1 MQGYKRSRSN
11 YCKNNFGLLAFFGR
25 WGMRCDEAALS
36 ADVRLVSWAL
46 RSSSSIRHIPL
57 TNASRLRRPVEDGS
71 QSFHMSRSLPRSSFE
86 ALQTSLT
93 IRPPSLSSGPTG
105 SKSVS
110 SSSSLSVSLEGIIGR
125 SSGLVIRSTE
135 SPLQPAAC
143 LLFFTDNVDDGGDFG
158 LAFLATF
165 RRLITVATNKAS

>member
-1 MQGYKRSRSN
+1 
-11 YCKNNFGLLAFFGR
+11 
-25 WGMRCDEAALS
+25 MRCDEAALS
-36 ADVRLVSWAL
+36 AHVRLVSWAL

-57 TNASRLRRPVEDGS
+57 TNASRSRRPVEDGS

-86 ALQTSLT
+86 ALQMSLT

-105 SKSVS
+105 TGSVS
-110 SSSSLSVSLEGIIGR
+110 SSLSLSTSFKGSLGC

-143 LLFFTDNVDDGGDFG
+143 LLFFTDNVDDGEDFG
-158 LAFLATF
+158 LTFLAAF
-165 RRLITVATNKAS
+165 RRQITVVTNRAS